1 MFDYTFNTAL
11 LIFKKIIPLKYC
23 FLFIA
28 IVLFISSCST
38 LDVFEKS
45 TSFNKHEWKTNQK
58 PTFNFTIQDTVSL
71 YNIYVVVRHD
81 DAYHYNNLWLNIIT
95 QAPSSKP
102 INQQVELTLAN
113 NTKGWLGTG
122 MDDIFD
128 HRIRITNA
136 PIKLKKGDYN
146 FSLQHIM
153 REDPLPF
160 ILSIGIRVEKV
171 QP

>member
-1 MFDYTFNTAL
+1 M
-11 LIFKKIIPLKYC
+11 
-23 FLFIA
+23 
-28 IVLFISSCST
+28 
-38 LDVFEKS
+38 FEKS
-45 TSFNKHEWKTNQK
+45 TSFTKHEWKTSEK

-81 DAYHYNNLWLNIIT
+81 DAYHYNNLWLNIAT
-95 QAPSSKP
+95 EAPGSKS

-113 NTKGWLGTG
+113 NAKGWLGTG
-122 MDDIFD
+122 MDDIFE

-136 PIKLKKGDYN
+136 PIKLKKGDYH
-146 FSLQHIM
+146 FALQHIM

-160 ILSIGIRVEKV
+160 VLSVGIRVEKV